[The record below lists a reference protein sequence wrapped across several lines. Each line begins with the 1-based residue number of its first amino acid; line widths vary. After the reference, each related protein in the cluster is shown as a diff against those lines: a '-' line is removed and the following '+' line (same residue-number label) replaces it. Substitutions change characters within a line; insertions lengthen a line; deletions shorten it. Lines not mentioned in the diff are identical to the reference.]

1 MKNSIPILLL
11 LFLSGCTVV
20 EVVDVWKNL
29 DKYTWQKNKPVK
41 IPVEIK
47 DTGYYYNLSV
57 NLRVTN
63 DYKYSNIWLN
73 LHTIYPNGKKTTEPV
88 MLTLADHK
96 GVWAGH
102 NLGHVISFQL
112 PVIKDKVYNT
122 SGKYIFELEQFMR
135 DTTLNEV
142 VSVGIKLDKQQEI
155 LK

>member
-1 MKNSIPILLL
+1 M
-11 LFLSGCTVV
+11 
-20 EVVDVWKNL
+20 EVVDEWKNL
-29 DKYTWQKNKPVK
+29 DKYTWYKRKPVK

-73 LHTIYPNGKKTTEPV
+73 LSTIDPKGKKTKEPV
-88 MLTLADHK
+88 MLTLADHT
-96 GVWAGH
+96 GIWAGH
-102 NLGHVISFQL
+102 NLGHIISFQI
-112 PVIKDKVYNT
+112 PVQKDKVYT
-122 SGKYIFELEQFMR
+122 TAGKYVFELEQFMR
-135 DTTLNEV
+135 DTVLTEV